1 MDGTITTRVV
11 CAILFL
17 TFTFA
22 WLFWFQA
29 DILAVA
35 QHGLSGGKTH
45 YDRTV
50 GAVITTAVL
59 FLLQLL
65 IYALTRLHQH
75 AHALTYLPSMLLLAF
90 MSSISHPFS
99 WGAWLWVGPILLVAW
114 GAGVWAARRLQTITL
129 SQRSSG
135 LFSRQMWVN
144 LLQMAAMMTG
154 VAAVSNTNA
163 IDHFKAHAE
172 VALRQGDIEEVLHVG
187 ARSLETD
194 ESLTM
199 LRILALSEQ
208 GQLPERLFHYA
219 IKGTSADMLPL
230 SGSKSHLQ
238 LLDDSIVWNHF
249 GVRPQAIIDRADS
262 LHRKQPLTV
271 SLYLDSLEQDTLA
284 TTAFMDYRLMGH
296 LINRNL
302 SAFTTTLPHYY
313 TVQADSLPCHYRE
326 ALILYQQKVDTLFI
340 YSDTLMLE
348 RWHEFMHYDSIYSQK
363 SERLIRSQ
371 EDFGHTYWYYFFQ

>member
-99 WGAWLWVGPILLVAW
+99 WGAWPWVGPILLVA
-114 GAGVWAARRLQTITL
+114 
-129 SQRSSG
+129 
-135 LFSRQMWVN
+135 
-144 LLQMAAMMTG
+144 
-154 VAAVSNTNA
+154 
-163 IDHFKAHAE
+163 
-172 VALRQGDIEEVLHVG
+172 
-187 ARSLETD
+187 
-194 ESLTM
+194 
-199 LRILALSEQ
+199 
-208 GQLPERLFHYA
+208 
-219 IKGTSADMLPL
+219 
-230 SGSKSHLQ
+230 
-238 LLDDSIVWNHF
+238 
-249 GVRPQAIIDRADS
+249 
-262 LHRKQPLTV
+262 
-271 SLYLDSLEQDTLA
+271 
-284 TTAFMDYRLMGH
+284 
-296 LINRNL
+296 
-302 SAFTTTLPHYY
+302 
-313 TVQADSLPCHYRE
+313 
-326 ALILYQQKVDTLFI
+326 
-340 YSDTLMLE
+340 
-348 RWHEFMHYDSIYSQK
+348 
-363 SERLIRSQ
+363 
-371 EDFGHTYWYYFFQ
+371 